1 MKDILITGSSAGL
14 GRELALTFA
23 RKSHGVVIHGR
34 NEARLNA
41 LQKEIEG
48 LPPEFSSSSRTARD
62 VRAVRGNLSD
72 PLTITALVRAAQ
84 DMEVGVLIN
93 NAGEYLSCP
102 SDDIVDDDLERV
114 LDTNLL
120 APIRLTLA
128 IYPLFKVRRRGLII
142 NINSLAGKGYND
154 REAVYCA
161 SKWGLRGFMGSFK
174 FEARKAGVGVLDVYL
189 GKMKTDM
196 SGNQPGAID
205 PAEAAQLIY
214 GLWLDYPT
222 LRVTEV
228 EIGRSVA

>member
-1 MKDILITGSSAGL
+1 MNVLVTGSTKGL
-14 GRELALTFA
+14 GRELALVFA
-23 RKSHGVVIHGR
+23 HKSHGVIIHGR
-34 NEARLNA
+34 DASRLDF
-41 LQKEIEG
+41 LQAELEEI
-48 LPPEFSSSSRTARD
+48 PTD
-62 VRAVRGNLSD
+62 VRAVCGDLRD
-72 PLTITALVRAAQ
+72 EQTISSLIRTAL
-84 DMEVGVLIN
+84 DMEISLLVN

-102 SDDIVDDDLERV
+102 SDEIIDDDLERV
-114 LDTNLL
+114 LATNLT

-128 IYPLFKVRRRGLII
+128 LYPIFKARRRGLII
-142 NINSLAGKGYND
+142 NINSLAGKGFND
-154 REAVYCA
+154 RESIYCA

-214 GLWLDYPT
+214 GLWLEYPT

-228 EIGRSVA
+228 EIGRSGM

>member
-48 LPPEFSSSSRTARD
+48 LPAD